1 MGLEKVKGQE
11 RLLVCSVRTLA
22 ERSLENDQEI
32 YACFVDYEKAFNR
45 VNWLKLME
53 ILGNLDVDWK
63 NRS

>member
-11 RLLVCSVRTLA
+11 RLLVCSVRTLT